1 MKKYALQ
8 IAVLVFAL
16 FATMASAHSAD
27 FLPPQQR
34 PLLNL
39 DKPWPKNHF
48 LALCY
53 HDVADDAADERYL
66 SVRTSALNDQ
76 LAWLLNNG
84 YNPINVQQI
93 LDAHNG
99 GQALPEKA
107 VLLTFDDGFSSFYTR
122 VYPLLKAY
130 NWPALW
136 APVGQWLATSADQ
149 PVDFGGL
156 LTERERFSDW
166 DVVRELKD
174 SPLVDI
180 GSHTWDS
187 HFGAHGLCQA
197 SCCQSLVRP

>member
-8 IAVLVFAL
+8 IAVLVFTL
-16 FATMASAHSAD
+16 LATIASAQSAD

-99 GQALPEKA
+99 GQALP
-107 VLLTFDDGFSSFYTR
+107 
-122 VYPLLKAY
+122 
-130 NWPALW
+130 AL
-136 APVGQWLATSADQ
+136 
-149 PVDFGGL
+149 
-156 LTERERFSDW
+156 R
-166 DVVRELKD
+166 
-174 SPLVDI
+174 I
-180 GSHTWDS
+180 
-187 HFGAHGLCQA
+187 
-197 SCCQSLVRP
+197 